1 MSVAKIVEIS
11 VESKE
16 SFEDAI
22 RQGIKTAGKS
32 VHGIRGAWVKSQ
44 QVEVKD
50 NKITA
55 FRVDLKLTFVLD

>member
-1 MSVAKIVEIS
+1 MSVAKVVEIS

-32 VHGIRGAWVKSQ
+32 VHGIRAAWVKSQ
-44 QVEVKD
+44 QVEVTD
-50 NKITA
+50 DKITA